1 MKSYWLWPYIIYIV
15 GFGLV
20 PMLATF
26 YLVGVDLKTALRGLP
41 LDVFN
46 QALTNT
52 IIFSLSV
59 AVFAV
64 LMALILAVRV
74 DSLPDKWQTP
84 LSLLILLPFTI
95 PFTASTL
102 VWRTVFDARYGLA
115 YYVFSLFRLS
125 PIDMITVPQLSI
137 WGVVIVGIWSSI
149 SFAYLIILSGFKS
162 VNKELREISMVDGA
176 TLSQY
181 YSQIVIPYSFKS
193 ILTAFLITLVLS
205 IGNFDTPFILTQ
217 GGPGYSSTTLPLLV
231 YLMMFFMG
239 NFSGG
244 EVLAAVLTLM
254 ATIPAILLLLV
265 LRGERSWVRLPS
277 IKMPDKVFHG
287 ALWVVS
293 AIILIFLIA
302 PVYWMF
308 LIAFRPDSLDFRSPP
323 LLYPTH
329 VTLNY
334 FMEAL
339 GQSVPYIVTSI
350 AVGLVAASISTVLAG
365 AASYIMAKRRSYGT
379 LLLSI
384 YLYSL
389 PATSF
394 IFPLFI
400 FASNAG
406 LINTWWILMM
416 ATPIFTI
423 TMVAWTMFNIYQDVP
438 EVYEEIA
445 QIEGASSTYILF
457 RLIMPITMGS
467 WAASFI
473 LSFIFNWHLLFYPLV
488 LTETPWQFN
497 FPPTGAQTV
506 TIFAALAIGNQVV
519 EWGLLASAALIVA
532 LPVMVLSY
540 IVMGRLLRG
549 FSFGGV
555 KG

>member
-1 MKSYWLWPYIIYIV
+1 MNRTWLWPYVAYIV
-15 GFGLV
+15 GFGLI

-26 YLVGVDLKTALRGLP
+26 YLVGANSREVLR
-41 LDVFN
+41 VFPVN
-46 QALTNT
+46 IFNISLINT
-52 IIFSLSV
+52 LVFSVSV

-64 LMALILAVRV
+64 LMALALAVRV

-102 VWRTVFDARYGLA
+102 VWRTVFDARYGPI
-115 YYVFSLFRLS
+115 YYVFSMLHLK
-125 PIDMITVPQLSI
+125 PIDMITVPNLSI
-137 WGVVIVGIWSSI
+137 WGVIIVGIWSSV

-162 VNKELREISMVDGA
+162 INKELKEISMVDGA
-176 TLSQY
+176 TMSQY
-181 YSQIVIPYSFKS
+181 YSQIVVPYSFKN

-205 IGNFDTPFILTQ
+205 MGNFDTPFILTQ
-217 GGPGYSSTTLPLLV
+217 GGPGYSSTTLPLMV

-244 EVLAAVLTLM
+244 EVMAAVLTLM
-254 ATIPAILLLLV
+254 ATVPAVLLLLV
-265 LRGERSWVRLPS
+265 LRGERGWVRMPS
-277 IKMPDKVFHG
+277 IKMPDSAFHII
-287 ALWVVS
+287 LWAVA
-293 AIILIFLIA
+293 AIILMFLIM

-308 LIAFRPDSLDFRSPP
+308 LIAFRPNGLDFTFPP
-323 LLYPTH
+323 ILYPTH
-329 VTLNY
+329 VTSQY
-334 FMEAL
+334 FVEAL
-339 GQSVPYIVTSI
+339 RESAPYIMTSL
-350 AVGLVAASISTVLAG
+350 AVGLVAATISTIFAG
-365 AASYIMAKRRSYGT
+365 AASYIMAKRKSYGL

-400 FASNAG
+400 FASNVG

-416 ATPIFTI
+416 STPIFTV

-438 EVYEEIA
+438 DVYEEIA
-445 QIEGASSTYILF
+445 QLEGASSTYVLF

-488 LTETPWQFN
+488 LAETPWQFN

-519 EWGLLASAALIVA
+519 DWGLLASAALIVA
-532 LPVMVLSY
+532 LPVMILSY
-540 IVMGRLLRG
+540 IVMGRLLKG
-549 FSFGGV
+549 FSFGGI